1 MCIKMFNIR
10 AGNVEKNVF
19 VEEFSLEYLKQ

>member
-1 MCIKMFNIR
+1 MDIKMINIR
-10 AGNVEKNVF
+10 ARIVKKNVF